1 MTVVTQDMTQ
11 APIPA
16 VGHLSPP
23 DTAAARG
30 VILGVLLGFP
40 LWIGLAAVLSAVL

>member
-16 VGHLSPP
+16 LGNLPP
-23 DTAAARG
+23 PEGAAPRG
-30 VILGVLLGFP
+30 VLLGVLLGFP
-40 LWIGLAAVLSAVL
+40 LWVGLGAVLSALL